1 MRKTYCQSLSGETIY
16 RLSRLTFRIKG
27 LKVDKM
33 LGFFKL
39 IKRKMHVIPSPK
51 FFGATLKTKLNCILS
66 KSITKKKSVVLL
78 CKVL

>member
-1 MRKTYCQSLSGETIY
+1 MRKTYYQSLSGETIY

-39 IKRKMHVIPSPK
+39 IKRKMHVIRL
-51 FFGATLKTKLNCILS
+51 FGATLKTKLNCIFS
-66 KSITKKKSVVLL
+66 KSIPKKECSVIMQSALT
-78 CKVL
+78 